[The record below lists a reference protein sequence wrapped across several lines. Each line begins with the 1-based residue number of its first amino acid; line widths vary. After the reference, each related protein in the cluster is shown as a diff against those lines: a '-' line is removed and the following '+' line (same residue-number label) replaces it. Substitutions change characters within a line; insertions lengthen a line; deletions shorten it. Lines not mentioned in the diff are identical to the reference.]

1 MGPVTFIDT
10 SAIVAILLGEPEA
23 GTLTSK
29 AESTEPCLTSS
40 AVRLETCMVLA
51 SRRDISPLRAQDYF
65 DDLASQLGLSEASI
79 DERVGRLAV
88 ECFERYGKGR
98 HPAGLN
104 FGDCLSYACAKAHD
118 AALLFK
124 GEDFAQTD
132 VKPY

>member
-1 MGPVTFIDT
+1 MTFIDT
-10 SAIVAILLGEPEA
+10 SAVVAILLGEAEA
-23 GTLTSK
+23 RALTAR
-29 AESTEPCLTSS
+29 AESAGPCLTSS

-51 SRRDISPLRAQDYF
+51 SRRDVSPLRAQDYF
-65 DDLASQLGLSEASI
+65 DGLASQLGLSETPI

-104 FGDCLSYACAKAHD
+104 FGDCLSYACAKAHG

-124 GEDFAQTD
+124 GEDFARTD
-132 VKPY
+132 VETR